1 MLLTTSAAALWFLR
15 ASDSL
20 AGSASLIACESLLN
34 DSYIKLC
41 GNLPST
47 VLVSH
52 DTPDKGMGRPLNK
65 AQQLQAEGRKSRQ
78 AVLDYLAEV
87 LTSPDNPT
95 TVEQLNEFKM
105 TGFYFP
111 VLREAIDKADRS
123 FADTPDL
130 RQAIMLAA
138 AYEIIERLIA

>member
-1 MLLTTSAAALWFLR
+1 M
-15 ASDSL
+15 
-20 AGSASLIACESLLN
+20 GV
-34 DSYIKLC
+34 
-41 GNLPST
+41 GNFAHL
-47 VLVSH
+47 
-52 DTPDKGMGRPLNK
+52 KE
-65 AQQLQAEGRKSRQ
+65 QAEGRRSRK

-95 TVEQLNEFKM
+95 TVEQLNELKM

-130 RQAIMLAA
+130 RKAIMLAA

>member
-1 MLLTTSAAALWFLR
+1 
-15 ASDSL
+15 
-20 AGSASLIACESLLN
+20 
-34 DSYIKLC
+34 
-41 GNLPST
+41 
-47 VLVSH
+47 
-52 DTPDKGMGRPLNK
+52 MGRPMNK
-65 AQQLQAEGRKSRQ
+65 EQQAQAEGRKSRQ

-87 LTSPDNPT
+87 LTNPANPT

-130 RQAIMLAA
+130 RKAIMLAA